1 VVFPTVEGPPAIGT
15 APPLI
20 KISPDKSR
28 LTSMVLSRE
37 SPVIFRVLEEKLA
50 VTVMVNSSERSLFNY
65 EDLLGEIIVDFQLP
79 KTLN

>member
-1 VVFPTVEGPPAIGT
+1 VVFPTVEGPPAIET

-20 KISPDKSR
+20 KISPDRSR

-50 VTVMVNSSERSLFNY
+50 VTAMVNSWDFFSTPP
-65 EDLLGEIIVDFQLP
+65 VDGTIPGFDQQTP
-79 KTLN
+79 

>member
-1 VVFPTVEGPPAIGT
+1 
-15 APPLI
+15 
-20 KISPDKSR
+20 
-28 LTSMVLSRE
+28 MVLSRE